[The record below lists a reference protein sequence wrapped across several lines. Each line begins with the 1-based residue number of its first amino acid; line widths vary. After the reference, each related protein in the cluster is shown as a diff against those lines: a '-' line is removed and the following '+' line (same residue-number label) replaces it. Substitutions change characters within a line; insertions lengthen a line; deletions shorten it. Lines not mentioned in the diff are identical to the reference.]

1 MGYHTHAT
9 PFTQQEEH
17 TNMKIDAFKKLV
29 TLAFAGLIS
38 FGLIGCGGQKAAVK
52 PVPEPVKVEPTP
64 EPVKALE
71 FEKAYFRYNDAAL
84 SSSAKDALK
93 KGVDL
98 LLTRPEVK
106 INVDGHCDE
115 RGTDEYN
122 MELGWKRAYAVRDYL
137 KKMGIDEGRL
147 FPASYGRS
155 RPAAVGTDEGTWNRN
170 RRVELSERK

>member
-1 MGYHTHAT
+1 
-9 PFTQQEEH
+9 
-17 TNMKIDAFKKLV
+17 MKINRGFI

-38 FGLIGCGGQKAAVK
+38 FGLVGCGTQKAAVK
-52 PVPEPVKVEPTP
+52 PEPEPAPVVKEEPKPEPVKP
-64 EPVKALE
+64 LE
-71 FEKAYFRYNDAAL
+71 FDKAFFSYNLATL
-84 SSSAKDALK
+84 SSSAKTALK
-93 KGVDL
+93 KDVDL

-122 MELGWKRAYAVRDYL
+122 MDLGWKRAYAVRDYL
-137 KKMGIDEGRL
+137 KKMGIDESRL

-155 RPAAVGTDEGTWNRN
+155 RPAVVGNDEGTWNRN